1 MGCSSA
7 IWVMG
12 PPEDAMA
19 FLLADQGYDVW
30 MANTRG
36 NTYSKNHTSLNS
48 CPTCSEFWDF
58 GLDEQALFD
67 YPAVIDYVLNH
78 TGSEQ
83 LDFVGY
89 SMGTTQGMI
98 VFTS

>member
-1 MGCSSA
+1 MWLH
-7 IWVMG
+7 IW
-12 PPEDAMA
+12 
-19 FLLADQGYDVW
+19 
-30 MANTRG
+30 
-36 NTYSKNHTSLNS
+36 K
-48 CPTCSEFWDF
+48 FWDF

-89 SMGTTQGMI
+89 
-98 VFTS
+98 